1 MSYYSGN
8 NLILISP
15 IVVCIVAFEL
25 TRLVLDDYNKGDNMW
40 QPNVQLKS

>member
-25 TRLVLDDYNKGDNMW
+25 TRLVLDDYNKEIACDN
-40 QPNVQLKS
+40 QVYN